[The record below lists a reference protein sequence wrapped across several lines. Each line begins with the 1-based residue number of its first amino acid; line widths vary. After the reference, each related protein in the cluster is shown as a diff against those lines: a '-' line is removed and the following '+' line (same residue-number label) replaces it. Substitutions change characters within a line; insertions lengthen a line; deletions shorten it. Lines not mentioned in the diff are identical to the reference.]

1 MFLSG
6 QGVGFAAYRVE
17 GGCDV
22 QGGAGAGALEQQV
35 LQEMGGAEHA
45 GGFVAGADSHPEPD
59 GYAAGTGHFFGNHA
73 YATGQYGAA
82 HLVTAYTLV
91 DEAAV
96 LVVELF
102 GDGLKLDG
110 QGNRHREKNL
120 STGTSEGKHSRPT
133 TCRQS
138 HSWWGG

>member
-1 MFLSG
+1 MLLSG

-35 LQEMGGAEHA
+35 LQEVGGAEHA
-45 GGFVAGADSHPEPD
+45 GGFVAGADSHPESD

-73 YATGQYGAA
+73 YTTGQDGAA

-102 GDGLKLDG
+102 GNRLKLDG
-110 QGNRHREKNL
+110 QGNRH
-120 STGTSEGKHSRPT
+120 SASFDISI
-133 TCRQS
+133 S
-138 HSWWGG
+138 